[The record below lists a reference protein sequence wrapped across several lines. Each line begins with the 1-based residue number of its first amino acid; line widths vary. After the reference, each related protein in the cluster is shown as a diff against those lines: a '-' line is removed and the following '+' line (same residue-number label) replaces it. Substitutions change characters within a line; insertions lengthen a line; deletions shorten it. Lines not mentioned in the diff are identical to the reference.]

1 MKVLGVIPARFA
13 STRFPGKLL
22 KEIKGKTVIRRT
34 FESASRSSL
43 IDRLVVATDDRRILK
58 EVESFGCEA
67 FLTPG
72 ELNSGTE
79 RIAYLL
85 KEYGFK
91 DFDFVVNIQ
100 GDEPFISGEL
110 IDDCIRALSED
121 PSAAISTAGRIGI
134 KHTELKN
141 PNVVKVLV
149 DKCGYAIYFTRQNIP
164 FIRDKDF
171 CFDVHP
177 ALVHLGLYVYRR
189 EFLENYDN
197 MEDSILEK
205 MEKLEQLR
213 ALENC
218 YRIKVVKTDKDSLGI
233 DTVED
238 LLLAEKMLES
248 YEF

>member
-1 MKVLGVIPARFA
+1 MLGVIPARFA

-34 FESASRSSL
+34 FESASRSKL
-43 IDRLVVATDDRRILK
+43 IGKLIVATDDRRILK
-58 EVESFGCEA
+58 EVESFGGEA
-67 FLTPG
+67 FLTPD
-72 ELNSGTE
+72 NISSGTE
-79 RIAYLL
+79 RIVYLI
-85 KEYGFK
+85 KEHGFK
-91 DFDFVVNIQ
+91 DFDVVVNVQ

-121 PSAAISTAGRIGI
+121 SSAAISTAGRVGI
-134 KHTELKN
+134 THTELKN

-149 DKCGYAIYFTRQNIP
+149 DKCGYAIYFTRQNVP
-164 FIRDKDF
+164 FVRDKDF

-189 EFLENYDN
+189 EFLENYDD
-197 MEDSILEK
+197 MEDSVLEK
-205 MEKLEQLR
+205 MEMLEQLR

-248 YEF
+248 YES